1 MRYLTD
7 LVDMSARL
15 PSNPSNEDLCRLAQ
29 SGDESARETLIVRN
43 LPLVLKK
50 AKRFAR
56 RGESIEDVF
65 SDACLGLIEAIRRY
79 RPNSRA
85 RFSTAADFSIRQAI
99 CYARRQRA
107 AIWVTQYARD
117 HPSSPAREDA
127 RKALNLRSQR
137 LAFDPPAP
145 ESYDVDGSE
154 PLYAA
159 LRALDG
165 NGCDVLLQWLD
176 GERHFEGMTFN
187 QARKIRMDTLT
198 DLKTAFGQ
206 DDGRLAI
213 AESRLT
219 PQQKAI
225 LTAYRALL
233 ATGNENPTS
242 CDICRYLGWE
252 VNTQISATV
261 NKALRKMV
269 SRNIILPRRLRS
281 ATTMEHIDACYN
293 KLVADGK
300 KPTRSDL
307 VLQAGVTRSQIS
319 DYIKYKKHRGQV
331 LVFTEGPKTN
341 RPPSQDRI
349 ARDARKCAEEKAENY
364 EQIRSSAAPHETVYA
379 ENTRTGRV
387 EKMLAIRYAADQL
400 AEALEWMHEE
410 GEGLV
415 LMWKK
420 IRYVYVPGE
429 KSFTRDVIGDVR
441 YPLHLGTK
449 MEEDRFAADRTSSPR
464 GIIRGNMKHM
474 CDFLKEDI

>member
-1 MRYLTD
+1 MGFLTD
-7 LVDMSARL
+7 LINMSTRL
-15 PSNPSNEDLCRLAQ
+15 PSEPSNEKLCRLAQ
-29 SGDESARETLIVRN
+29 DGDGSAREMLIVRN

-79 RPNSRA
+79 RPDSKA

-117 HPSSPAREDA
+117 HPSSPAGEDA
-127 RKALNLRSQR
+127 RKALKLRSRR
-137 LAFDPPAP
+137 LALDPPAP
-145 ESYDVDGSE
+145 EAHDVDGAE
-154 PLYAA
+154 LLYAA
-159 LRALDG
+159 LRALDD
-165 NGCDVLLQWLD
+165 NGCEVLLQWLD

-213 AESRLT
+213 AESRLK
-219 PQQKAI
+219 PRQKTI
-225 LTAYRALL
+225 LAAYRALL

-252 VNTQISATV
+252 VNKLISATV
-261 NKALRKMV
+261 NKALKKMV
-269 SRNIILPRRLRS
+269 DRNIILPRKLRS
-281 ATTMEHIDACYN
+281 ATTMEHIDACYK
-293 KLVADGK
+293 KLIADGK
-300 KPTRSDL
+300 QPTRSDL

-319 DYIKYKKHRGQV
+319 EFLKYKKQRGLV
-331 LVFTEGPKTN
+331 LVIPEGPKTN

-364 EQIRSSAAPHETVYA
+364 ERIRSLTDSHETVYA
-379 ENTRTGRV
+379 ENPRTGKV

-400 AEALEWMHEE
+400 AEALEWMNEE

-415 LMWKK
+415 LVWKK

-429 KSFTRDVIGDVR
+429 RSFTRDVIGDSL

-449 MEEDRFAADRTSSPR
+449 MKDDLLAADRTSTPR
-464 GIIRGNMKHM
+464 GILRGNMKHM
-474 CDFLKEDI
+474 CDFLMEDY